1 MSETRA
7 NYATVEDVEALWRT
21 LTPGEET
28 QVEALLPIISDELRY
43 RAYIVRRDLDQMII
57 DVPTLANVAKE
68 VTVSVIARILRQDT
82 SGEAMT
88 QYSQSALGYSVSGTY
103 AIPGGGIGNAI
114 MNNDLKRLGLLR
126 PRIGVIDFYDPRND
140 GHFME

>member
-7 NYATVEDVEALWRT
+7 NYATVDDVETLWRT
-21 LTPGEET
+21 LTPSESE

-43 RAYIVRRDLDQMII
+43 RAYLVHRDLDHMIQQM
-57 DVPTLANVAKE
+57 PPLCNVARE
-68 VTVSVIARILRQDT
+68 VTVSVVSRILRQET

-126 PRIGVIDFYDPRND
+126 PRMGVIDPYDPRND
-140 GHFME
+140 HHTLD

>member
-7 NYATVEDVEALWRT
+7 NYATVDDVEALWRT
-21 LTPGEET
+21 LTPSEET
-28 QVEALLPIISDELRY
+28 QVEALLPIVSDELRY
-43 RAYIVRRDLDQMII
+43 RAVLVRMDLDQMIKAM
-57 DVPTLANVAKE
+57 PMMANVAKE
-68 VTVSVIARILRQDT
+68 VTVSVISRILRQDK

-140 GHFME
+140 GHVMD